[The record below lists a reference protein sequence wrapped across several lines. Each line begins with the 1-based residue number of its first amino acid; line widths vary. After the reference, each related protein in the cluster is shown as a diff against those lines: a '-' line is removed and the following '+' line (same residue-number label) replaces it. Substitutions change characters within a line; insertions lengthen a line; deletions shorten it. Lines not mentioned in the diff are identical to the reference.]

1 MSGSNADLGPVRVD
15 TRIILWGTAILMGV
29 VTLLPPVPRE
39 VGLWEVAYVLLFAV
53 VMITGLFAALSG
65 PMRIPRNAVVPPILL
80 FYAMMVVWSPISLM
94 NDVTWGQWLRELI
107 PYLNFLL
114 LPLLLFAIRR
124 PADFYVLLGGAIV
137 ASISYTLQI
146 LFKLDVAAASF
157 AAGRP
162 GMLRASLTDNAFQA
176 VPIIMV
182 GFCLGVLSAP
192 DVRRRLPWLA
202 LLGVTTVGLLL
213 TFARGPLVFS
223 LALATVALVRL
234 FSRPVHASVLMRRV
248 AIASAIVMLFAGAA
262 GGIVPIPNKVERT
275 VALGATFYKQRFDR
289 VITGND
295 SGRGLENRAVVRA
308 VGRSVVFGK
317 GPGFDVS
324 FYHVNRASWVS
335 RSYTHN
341 VMTYAYL
348 HFGLVGVLALLWL
361 LGGIAFEAWRSYPGR
376 SGGRNWLWSGIV
388 FGLVAAFFYV
398 SIQST
403 FRHNSLVL
411 IATIFTSIL
420 IMLPRLGGAA
430 SVPFVRN
437 GNEATP

>member
-1 MSGSNADLGPVRVD
+1 MSGTNVDLGPVRVD
-15 TRIILWGTAILMGV
+15 TRIIVWGTAMLMVV
-29 VTLLPPVPRE
+29 VTFIPPVPRE

-53 VMITGLFAALSG
+53 ILITGFFAALSG
-65 PMRIPRNAVVPPILL
+65 PMRIPRNAIVPPILF
-80 FYAMMVVWSPISLM
+80 FYAMMVAWAPISTF
-94 NDVTWGQWLRELI
+94 NEVTWGEWLRELI

-124 PADFYVLLGGAIV
+124 PGDFHILLGGAV
-137 ASISYTLQI
+137 VGSVSYTLQI

-192 DVRRRLPWLA
+192 DARRRLAWLA
-202 LLGVTTVGLLL
+202 LLGVTILGVLL
-213 TFARGPLVFS
+213 TFARGPLVFT
-223 LALATVALVRL
+223 LALGSIALLRL
-234 FSRPVHASVLMRRV
+234 FSRPVHSPVMMRRV
-248 AIASAIVMLFAGAA
+248 AIGTAVVMLFAGAA
-262 GGIVPIPNKVERT
+262 GGVIPIPNKVERT
-275 VALGATFYKQRFDR
+275 FALGATFYKQRFDR

-308 VGRSVVFGK
+308 VGKSIVFGK

-324 FYHVNRASWVS
+324 FYHVNRAAWVT

-348 HFGLVGVLALLWL
+348 HFGLFGVVALFWL

-376 SGGRNWLWSGIV
+376 GGGANWLWSGIV
-388 FGLVAAFFYV
+388 FGLAAAFFYV

-411 IATIFTSIL
+411 IATIFSSIL
-420 IMLPRLGGAA
+420 IMLPRLGGTASAA
-430 SVPFVRN
+430 FATKRS
-437 GNEATP
+437 EATP